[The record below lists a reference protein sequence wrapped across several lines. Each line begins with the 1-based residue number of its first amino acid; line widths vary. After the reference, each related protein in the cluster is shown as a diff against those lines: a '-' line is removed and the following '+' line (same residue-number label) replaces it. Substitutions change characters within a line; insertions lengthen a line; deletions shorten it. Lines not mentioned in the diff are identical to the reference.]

1 MEVLPAWL
9 GANRVLKL
17 LNQPWEGD
25 CTMVLPVTT
34 FSTGGGLGG
43 AVVGLV
49 GGWGR
54 TFPAV
59 HAFLPCHLTFMLCL
73 LCHAVQPRA

>member
-43 AVVGLV
+43 AVLALV
-49 GGWGR
+49 GG
-54 TFPAV
+54 
-59 HAFLPCHLTFMLCL
+59 
-73 LCHAVQPRA
+73 